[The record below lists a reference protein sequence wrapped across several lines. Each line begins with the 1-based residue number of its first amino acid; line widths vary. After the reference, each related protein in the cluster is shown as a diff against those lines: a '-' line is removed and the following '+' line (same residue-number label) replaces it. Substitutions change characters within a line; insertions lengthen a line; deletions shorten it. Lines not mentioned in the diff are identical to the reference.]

1 MKNFYLIFMLLLCEI
16 IVAQGV
22 VNSEKLFTSDVDKF
36 SLIFSPSI
44 DLQKGNSDVLESG
57 IQLSSLYK
65 LNSKHWIKLSAGLDI
80 IREDSENVSNDQFCQ
95 IRHTYT
101 LNNWSHTFLFYQ
113 LQSNFNLGV
122 TKRELIGTGVR
133 FKPIKTNKF
142 KYDFGLGI
150 MHEIEEYQIDIE
162 NSNMFRITS
171 MSIMKLMFEN
181 FELKNITYYQPS
193 FDSFSDFRVMN
204 EFDISFEINNWL
216 SYELNYIVRFDNQ
229 KPIFLK
235 EQTDNY
241 ITSGFNFLIENKK

>member
-1 MKNFYLIFMLLLCEI
+1 
-16 IVAQGV
+16 
-22 VNSEKLFTSDVDKF
+22 
-36 SLIFSPSI
+36 
-44 DLQKGNSDVLESG
+44 
-57 IQLSSLYK
+57 
-65 LNSKHWIKLSAGLDI
+65 
-80 IREDSENVSNDQFCQ
+80 
-95 IRHTYT
+95 
-101 LNNWSHTFLFYQ
+101 
-113 LQSNFNLGV
+113 
-122 TKRELIGTGVR
+122 
-133 FKPIKTNKF
+133 
-142 KYDFGLGI
+142 

-171 MSIMKLMFEN
+171 MSIMKVIFEN

>member
-1 MKNFYLIFMLLLCEI
+1 M
-16 IVAQGV
+16 
-22 VNSEKLFTSDVDKF
+22 
-36 SLIFSPSI
+36 
-44 DLQKGNSDVLESG
+44 
-57 IQLSSLYK
+57 
-65 LNSKHWIKLSAGLDI
+65 
-80 IREDSENVSNDQFCQ
+80 
-95 IRHTYT
+95 
-101 LNNWSHTFLFYQ
+101 
-113 LQSNFNLGV
+113 QSNWDKCLQAILHHEGGYVNHPKDPGGETNLGV

-204 EFDISFEINNWL
+204 EFDISFLIILIFWL
-216 SYELNYIVRFDNQ
+216 EHWATTKLEKSPNPSTETAKQF
-229 KPIFLK
+229 
-235 EQTDNY
+235 
-241 ITSGFNFLIENKK
+241 S